1 MSLSPWFSLHI
12 PGSFP
17 FILQLVYSLSKDT
30 GQTPPSPHP
39 FFLVLIFIAVGGFTS
54 QYTQRCVCG
63 GGVQLPMFVL
73 SCHLYCSCLELVEKF
88 ISVLDFDAG

>member
-39 FFLVLIFIAVGGFTS
+39 FFLVLIFIAIGGFTS

-63 GGVQLPMFVL
+63 GGGAASYVCSFLPFVL
-73 SCHLYCSCLELVEKF
+73 LLLRVSGKIHLCSGF
-88 ISVLDFDAG
+88 